1 MRLTHPSKLH
11 TFTRTIGFLFIAIG
25 TVVNI
30 AVPIQSFDAHSSLNV
45 SNDEFSSS
53 SNNSNTT
60 SIYPR
65 MNAPPNYT
73 DLPPQK
79 KPIEAC
85 LIIHSVSPLP
95 VDTQKSLEAAIE
107 ELLKPLIP
115 DISKNIQR
123 EFKQPSPYLNSE
135 DFPKVNKIPV
145 TNVQYRPYTS
155 PKGMYAFH
163 LVVSGKLDLTHEGK
177 QCNLLNCEHYHVRT
191 VSRFLYHGET
201 SQTCVEDGKNEY
213 TGTIWRNNVGNGVK
227 DKLVEFR
234 NGECVFP
241 KSMISRLKDLLRS
254 NKQAGGS
261 SSSSS

>member
-1 MRLTHPSKLH
+1 STTMQLTHPSKLH

-30 AVPIQSFDAHSSLNV
+30 AVPIQSFDEHPSLGV

-53 SNNSNTT
+53 SHDSNTT

-65 MNAPPNYT
+65 MNHDAPPPYAHIPHQT
-73 DLPPQK
+73 

-85 LIIHSVSPLP
+85 VIIHSVSPLP
-95 VDTQKSLEAAIE
+95 IDTQKSLEAAIE
-107 ELLKPLIP
+107 ELLTPMIP

-123 EFKQPSPYLNSE
+123 GFKQPSPHLNSE

-145 TNVQYRPYTS
+145 TSVQYRPYTS

-163 LVVSGKLDLTHEGK
+163 VVVSGKLDLTHDGK
-177 QCNLLNCEHYHVRT
+177 QCNLLDCEHYHVRT
-191 VSRFLYHGET
+191 VLRFLYHGEI

-213 TGTIWRNNVGNGVK
+213 TGTIWGKSVGNGVK

-234 NGECVFP
+234 NGEVSPTTC
-241 KSMISRLKDLLRS
+241 
-254 NKQAGGS
+254 
-261 SSSSS
+261 

>member
-73 DLPPQK
+73 DLPPQT

-123 EFKQPSPYLNSE
+123 EFKQPSPYLN
-135 DFPKVNKIPV
+135 
-145 TNVQYRPYTS
+145 
-155 PKGMYAFH
+155 M
-163 LVVSGKLDLTHEGK
+163 SGKLDLTHEGK
-177 QCNLLNCEHYHVRT
+177 QCNLLDCEHYHVRT